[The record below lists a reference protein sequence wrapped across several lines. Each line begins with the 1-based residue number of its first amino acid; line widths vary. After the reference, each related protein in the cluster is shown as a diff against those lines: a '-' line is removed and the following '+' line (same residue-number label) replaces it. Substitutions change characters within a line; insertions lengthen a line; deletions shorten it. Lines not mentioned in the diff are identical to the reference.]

1 MVLIAYLL
9 FFLMIL
15 LGMIFK
21 RSKIVSFFLLG
32 YIWILIG
39 LNTYTPDYSEYE
51 SIYNNAGNIATN
63 TEIGF
68 LYVCMFFRN
77 LGFSYQE
84 FRMIWGM
91 IYIILIANFTIKN
104 TKNPNYVYSL
114 LLIAPVLMD
123 ASGIRAGVAYMLAM
137 NFSLLLKKPKRS
149 CKILFV
155 LGIILCSMLH
165 VSAIFYLIFLLADKP
180 LNRKKILFIGVL
192 ILAITLFCYTPVF
205 QLGMNLVYDFT
216 GSYKISK
223 WILSSSAIHPTLVGF
238 LSVALFLVG
247 LVYLSSKEDK
257 YICHKNSEVI
267 ISENAEQLLKKACIM
282 MLFLLPVLAIVLEAR
297 RIFNA
302 ALILY
307 ACMSANCLLERNGTK
322 FVLHISLES
331 MKYIILHIALVTG
344 VLVMY
349 MYTYQSYDVMGTLYN
364 NMLFGGS

>member
-1 MVLIAYLL
+1 MELRAYLL

-15 LGMIFK
+15 LGMFFK
-21 RSKIVSFFLLG
+21 RSKIVSFLLLI
-32 YIWILIG
+32 YIWTLIG

-51 SIYNNAGNIATN
+51 RIYNNAGNIVTN

-68 LYVCMFFRN
+68 IYVCMLFRN

-91 IYIILIANFTIKN
+91 IYIILAANFTTKN

-114 LLIAPVLMD
+114 LLISPVLMD

-137 NFSLLLKKPKRS
+137 NFSLLLRWPRKRNS
-149 CKILFV
+149 IFFV
-155 LGIILCSMLH
+155 LGIILCSTIH
-165 VSAIFYLIFLLADKP
+165 GSAIFYVIFLLVDKA
-180 LNRKKILFIGVL
+180 LNTRKILFIGIL
-192 ILAITLFCYTPVF
+192 ISVITLFCYTPIF
-205 QLGMNLVYDFT
+205 RWGMNFIYDLT
-216 GSYKISK
+216 GLYKISK
-223 WILSSSAIHPTLVGF
+223 WVLSSSAIRPTLVGF
-238 LSVALFLVG
+238 LSVALFLVA
-247 LVYLSSKEDK
+247 LVYLSFKEDK
-257 YICHKNSEVI
+257 YICHKNAEVI
-267 ISENAEQLLKKACIM
+267 ISENVEQILKNACIM
-282 MLFLLPVLAIVLEAR
+282 MLFLLPVLTIVLEAR
-297 RIFNA
+297 RLFNG

-331 MKYIILHIALVTG
+331 MKYIILHIALITG

-364 NMLFGGS
+364 NMLFGGI